1 MMTGILH
8 LHSAL
13 RWVVLIL
20 LVVTI
25 VDSLMRMYKPV
36 NNTDKKLALF
46 TLASVHTQIVLGL
59 FLYFFSDHMHEIF
72 DQGEIMKNS
81 VNRFWAVEHMAG
93 MVLAAVFI
101 TIGYSRAKRMAEK
114 WAKHRMIFAYYTIGL
129 ILILASIP
137 WPFREAAKAL
147 GVGWI

>member
-1 MMTGILH
+1 MIKGLMH

-13 RWVVLIL
+13 RWVILIL
-20 LVVTI
+20 LIVTI
-25 VDSLMRMYKPV
+25 VDSLLRMYKPV

-46 TLASVHTQIVLGL
+46 TLASVHTQIIIGL
-59 FLYFFSDHMHEIF
+59 ILYFVHRDMHKLFENG
-72 DQGEIMKNS
+72 DVMKNS
-81 VNRFWAVEHMAG
+81 IARFWAVEHMAG

-137 WPFREAAKAL
+137 WPFREVAKAL

>member
-1 MMTGILH
+1 MIKGLMH

-13 RWVVLIL
+13 RWVILIL
-20 LVVTI
+20 LIVTI
-25 VDSLMRMYKPV
+25 VDSLLRMYKPV

-46 TLASVHTQIVLGL
+46 TLASVHTQIIIGL
-59 FLYFFSDHMHEIF
+59 ILYFVHRDMHKLFENG
-72 DQGEIMKNS
+72 DVMKNS
-81 VNRFWAVEHMAG
+81 IARFWAVEHMAG

-137 WPFREAAKAL
+137 WPFREVANYFS
-147 GVGWI
+147 VSWI

>member
-1 MMTGILH
+1 MITGLTH

-13 RWVVLIL
+13 RWVVLLL

-25 VDSLMRMYKPV
+25 IDSLLRMYKPV

-46 TLASVHTQIVLGL
+46 TLASVHTQILIGL
-59 FLYFFSDHMHEIF
+59 ALYFFGDNISNMIAE
-72 DQGEIMKNS
+72 GEVMKNG
-81 VNRFWAVEHMAG
+81 VHRFWVVEHLAG

-101 TIGYSRAKRMAEK
+101 TIGYSRAKRQAER
-114 WAKHRMIFAYYTIGL
+114 WAKHRMIFAYYLVGL

-137 WPFREAAKAL
+137 WPFREAAKYL

>member
-1 MMTGILH
+1 MITGLTH

-20 LVVTI
+20 LLVTI
-25 VDSLMRMYKPV
+25 IDSLLRMYKPV

-46 TLASVHTQIVLGL
+46 TLASVHTQLLIGL
-59 FLYFFSDHMHEIF
+59 ALYFFGDHVTQMIANG
-72 DQGEIMKNS
+72 DVMKDS
-81 VNRFWAVEHMAG
+81 VSRFWAVEHLAG
-93 MVLAAVFI
+93 MVLATVFI
-101 TIGYSRAKRMAEK
+101 TIGYSRAKRQAEK
-114 WAKHRMIFAYYTIGL
+114 WAKHRMIFAYYLVGL

>member
-13 RWVVLIL
+13 RWVVLVL
-20 LVVTI
+20 LVITI
-25 VDSLMRMYKPV
+25 IDSLMRMYKPV

-59 FLYFFSDHMHEIF
+59 ILYFFGEHMQEIF
-72 DQGEIMKNS
+72 SQGEVMKNS

-101 TIGYSRAKRMAEK
+101 TIGYSRAKRQAEK
-114 WAKHRMIFAYYTIGL
+114 WAKHRMIFAYYLVGL